1 MKTTILGLATLGV
14 LLFSTGMVA
23 QSLQPATK
31 EFSWHAGLVS
41 LDENARTVTVKA
53 STVSDRVAKDFE
65 PVKAGERIM
74 LRWSGFHDFADSI
87 AQALQATEFS
97 KAEDWFTFPAEFVA
111 FDATN
116 RFVTFKVSIPEVSI
130 AKLKS
135 LKPGDWVTAT
145 SPHGPSAKT
154 TPITAIRPYGP
165 SEATGNAS

>member
-1 MKTTILGLATLGV
+1 MKRTLGLATLAV
-14 LLFSTGMVA
+14 LLLSTSMVA
-23 QSLQPATK
+23 QSFQPATK
-31 EFSWHAGLVS
+31 EFSWHAGFVS

-65 PVKAGERIM
+65 AVKPGEHLT

-87 AQALQATEFS
+87 AQATRATEVIKS
-97 KAEDWFTFPAEFVA
+97 ENWFTFPVEFVSYEPI
-111 FDATN
+111 N
-116 RFVTFKVSIPEVSI
+116 RFVTFKVSIPETSI

-165 SEATGNAS
+165 NEVTGNAS